1 MEPQCEAYEQETK
14 MMHSLKKDINELRTL
29 DGEKKVLLNNLLD
42 TIHNLERKIVK
53 SPERIK
59 KQLKV
64 LSGKIQ
70 RGTDEIGA
78 KKEKFQNDERRL
90 KQLQELQKMIG
101 LRMEEMAHIHH
112 LKNEKHCKSVQ
123 EMKRLENMRK
133 EQEKKFK
140 SIKKTH
146 KAKEMELKTKK
157 HQLEALVEEKKTKE
171 NSVQVK
177 NKQIETLQREQSRKH
192 TSIRTKISDLDKRIE
207 DQKEGMRMMTAN
219 HTKSI
224 QQLLAKY
231 RQLVENVEMY
241 HSNMRQ
247 GIESW

>member
-1 MEPQCEAYEQETK
+1 
-14 MMHSLKKDINELRTL
+14 
-29 DGEKKVLLNNLLD
+29 
-42 TIHNLERKIVK
+42 
-53 SPERIK
+53 
-59 KQLKV
+59 
-64 LSGKIQ
+64 
-70 RGTDEIGA
+70 
-78 KKEKFQNDERRL
+78 
-90 KQLQELQKMIG
+90 
-101 LRMEEMAHIHH
+101 
-112 LKNEKHCKSVQ
+112 
-123 EMKRLENMRK
+123 MRK